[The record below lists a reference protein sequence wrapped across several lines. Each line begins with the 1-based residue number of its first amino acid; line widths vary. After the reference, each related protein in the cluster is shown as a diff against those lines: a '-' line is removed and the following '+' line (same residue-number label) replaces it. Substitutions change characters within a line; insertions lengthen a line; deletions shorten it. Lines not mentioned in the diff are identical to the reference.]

1 MFLVIVIKIT
11 IIIIIIFIFT
21 TTGAKTL
28 FSMFA
33 KKDQLAQIGER
44 GEVIWGMPERKRIFL
59 WMSALLGV
67 KSTLTTHVNFVNLQK
82 EFRVL
87 NIQA

>member
-33 KKDQLAQIGER
+33 KN
-44 GEVIWGMPERKRIFL
+44 IWGMPERKRIFL

>member
-1 MFLVIVIKIT
+1 MFLVIVNKIT
-11 IIIIIIFIFT
+11 IIIIILFIFT
-21 TTGAKTL
+21 TISAKTL

-33 KKDQLAQIGER
+33 KN
-44 GEVIWGMPERKRIFL
+44 IWGMPERKRIFL

-67 KSTLTTHVNFVNLQK
+67 KSTLTTHVTFVNLQK

-87 NIQA
+87 NLQA